1 MYTCFGSAEK
11 DACNCLRS
19 WICFSSLSAKR
30 HGFPLLSSA
39 QYVSPLLCTGQAD
52 IANST
57 AFSMTVPTKFCTKC
71 VAACVGIE
79 SYILHLML
87 ANLEVLNMV

>member
-1 MYTCFGSAEK
+1 MPAIVLG
-11 DACNCLRS
+11 L
-19 WICFSSLSAKR
+19 
-30 HGFPLLSSA
+30 GFAFLPVVPNGMVSLLSSA
-39 QYVSPLLCTGQAD
+39 QYVSALLCTGQAD

-57 AFSMTVPTKFCTKC
+57 AFSMTVSTKFCTKY

-87 ANLEVLNMV
+87 ANLEVLNMF